1 MEAIGPIRRLV
12 GVGRVGY
19 HDSMDFAYTE
29 EDEAFRAELTGWLD
43 AHLPSFLEKWA
54 EIDGPQGAETA
65 GAGASGVLAQMERRR
80 AWQRLLNEGRWAAIN
95 WPEEWGGRD
104 ATVTQNVIYSE
115 VMASYRTPGIYNANG
130 LWQIGPMIIQ
140 WGTDEQKRRWVPNIL
155 NADDH
160 WCQGFSEPE
169 AGSDLA
175 NLRTTAV
182 LDGDD
187 YVVTGQKT
195 WTSSA
200 HIARWGLFLVRTD
213 PSALERGAQHEGI
226 TALIIDLEA
235 EGIEIRPIRDIA
247 GEEMF
252 CDVFFDGARI
262 PAAYRLGEE
271 GAGWQVAMGTLG
283 RERVGTAGLAIGMRA
298 DLDAMVSLA
307 RSVNPQALEDPALR
321 ERVARAHTDI
331 EYTKLLN
338 YRALSK
344 ILKNQRNWPEVPL
357 AKLQWSHLAQTLAE
371 LAVDLLGPVGMMGK
385 GAPEA
390 ADGGSW
396 NRLYVFQRYTSIGAG
411 TTEVQKNIIADKALK
426 LPRR

>member
-1 MEAIGPIRRLV
+1 MITTADIMRQVRIGLRG
-12 GVGRVGY
+12 GVAAR
-19 HDSMDFAYTE
+19 MDFAYTE
-29 EDEAFRAELTGWLD
+29 EDEAFKAELKAWLD
-43 AHLPSFLEKWA
+43 ERLPTFLEKWA
-54 EIDGPQGAETA
+54 DADQAETA
-65 GAGASGVLAQMERRR
+65 GAGASGVMAQMERRR
-80 AWQRLLNEGRWAAIN
+80 AWQRLLNEGAGRRSIGRPSTGAATRRS
-95 WPEEWGGRD
+95 P
-104 ATVTQNVIYSE
+104 QNVIYSE
-115 VMASYRTPGIYNANG
+115 VMAEYRTPGIYNANG
-130 LWQIGPMIIQ
+130 LWQIGPMIIK
-140 WGTDEQKRRWVPNIL
+140 WGTDEQRERWIPNIL

-160 WCQGFSEPE
+160 WVPGASASPRPAATSRTSARSRCATATSTCC
-169 AGSDLA
+169 AG
-175 NLRTTAV
+175 R
-182 LDGDD
+182 
-187 YVVTGQKT
+187 KI

-200 HIARWGLFLVRTD
+200 HIAKWGLFLVRTD
-213 PSALERGAQHEGI
+213 EGAIERGAKHEGI

-235 EGIEIRPIRDIA
+235 PGIEINPIRDIA

-252 CDVFFDGARI
+252 CEVFFDDARV
-262 PAAYRLGEE
+262 PAAYRLGGE
-271 GAGWQVAMGTLG
+271 GEGWLVAMGTLG

-321 ERVARAHTDI
+321 ERIARAHTDI

-344 ILKNQRNWPEVPL
+344 ILKNQKNWPEVPL

-371 LAVDLLGPVGMMGK
+371 LAVDLLGPAGMMAK

-411 TTEVQKNIIADKALK
+411 TTEVQKNILADKAIR
-426 LPRR
+426 LPRK